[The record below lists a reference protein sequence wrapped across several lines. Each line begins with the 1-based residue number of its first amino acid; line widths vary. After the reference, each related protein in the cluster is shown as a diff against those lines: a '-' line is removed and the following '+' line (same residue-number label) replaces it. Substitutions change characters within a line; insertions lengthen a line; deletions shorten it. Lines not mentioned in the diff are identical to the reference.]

1 MVYITVKL
9 TSELEKDFKFD
20 DSQWY
25 IYNYVTNI
33 RTSKG
38 FRFDDEKMERD
49 RITLLIVHWYQWE
62 RTIVV

>member
-1 MVYITVKL
+1 MKP

-49 RITLLIVHWYQWE
+49 RITLLIVH
-62 RTIVV
+62 

>member
-1 MVYITVKL
+1 MKP
-9 TSELEKDFKFD
+9 TSELEKDFRSD

-25 IYNYVTNI
+25 RYNYEINI

-38 FRFDDEKMERD
+38 FRFDDEEMERD
-49 RITLLIVHWYQWE
+49 RITLLIVHKYQWK